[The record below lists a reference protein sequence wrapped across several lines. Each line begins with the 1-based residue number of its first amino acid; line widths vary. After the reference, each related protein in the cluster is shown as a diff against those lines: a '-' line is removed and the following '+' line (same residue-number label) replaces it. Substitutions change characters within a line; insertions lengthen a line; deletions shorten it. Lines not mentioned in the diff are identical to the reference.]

1 MATQTGT
8 EDLEAA
14 QGTAWYAQNLLQFKN
29 ADAPKLPYDMHEL
42 VAMVAPRAILA
53 IENTG
58 IDRLGSQA
66 GSVSMRAAAK
76 VYDAL
81 GISDRIGFSQAQ
93 APAHCMFPG
102 VQTPDVQAFVDR
114 FLHDKTSANTAVAR
128 DAYKTDLTR
137 WVTWSTPQLK

>member
-1 MATQTGT
+1 
-8 EDLEAA
+8 
-14 QGTAWYAQNLLQFKN
+14 
-29 ADAPKLPYDMHEL
+29 
-42 VAMVAPRAILA
+42 
-53 IENTG
+53 
-58 IDRLGSQA
+58 
-66 GSVSMRAAAK
+66 MRAAAK

-102 VQTPDVQAFVDR
+102 VQTPDVQAFVDK

-128 DAYKTDLTR
+128 DAYKTDLGR